1 MKKLFSVQK
10 KPVRRLF
17 TASLFVLLVL
27 LFSTTGRVEAER
39 YDVPHNRKISDIL
52 PADQIKGEHYK
63 IHKEVVFKGY
73 MDTFKVDSDY
83 SAFEVTGDGA
93 LRKLLKEIHAITIL
107 KQIGK
112 TEAFTEALADAAKK
126 PFQFAGNLITKPVET
141 VSSVPKGVASI
152 FEGAYAGVTTKS
164 QAGEDS
170 QAESLLL
177 SKYKREYAY
186 NLGVDVYSSN
196 AALQAELDRIGWAA
210 AVGSLSFSAATA
222 PIGGGVGM
230 AVSYTGLAQDVNNY
244 LKDQPPSKIR
254 SDAKKKLAEMGVS
267 EELVKDFLENP
278 NYTPRHTTVIVA
290 NLMKLEGAEGRDAFI
305 KYSLSATDE
314 ESANFIQNVAET
326 IRGYHE
332 SVSPIKEIMMHSNL
346 ILARSK
352 EDTVLIPFPLDYG
365 IWTENIEKLIN
376 DIVNTNK
383 KEIGADVKIDLW
395 VTGTVSP
402 LARKNLE
409 ELGVQVAEKVYER
422 TDFVDFASP
431 IKEKSD
437 DQNNMN
443 KED

>member
-1 MKKLFSVQK
+1 METRFPVQK
-10 KPVRRLF
+10 KPVGRLL
-17 TASLFVLLVL
+17 ASSLFVLLVL
-27 LFSTTGRVEAER
+27 VLSTTGIVEAER
-39 YDVPHNRKISDIL
+39 YDVPHNRRISDIL

-63 IHKEVVFKGY
+63 IHKEVIFTGF

-83 SAFEVTGDGA
+83 SDFEVTGNGA
-93 LRKLLKEIHAITIL
+93 LRKLLKEIHAITAL
-107 KQIGK
+107 KEIGK
-112 TEAFTEALADAAKK
+112 TEAFTKALADAAKK
-126 PFQFAGNLITKPVET
+126 PFEFAGNLVTKPVET
-141 VSSVPKGVASI
+141 VTGVPKGVASL

-196 AALQAELDRIGWAA
+196 EALQKELDRIGWAA

-230 AVSYTGLAQDVNNY
+230 AVSYTGLASDINNY
-244 LKDQPPSKIR
+244 IKDQPPSKIR
-254 SDAKKKLAEMGVS
+254 SEAKKKFAEMGIS
-267 EELVKDFLENP
+267 EELVKEFLENP
-278 NYTPRHTTVIVA
+278 NCTPRHTTVIVA
-290 NLMKLEGAEGRDAFI
+290 NLMKLEGAQGRDKFI
-305 KYSLSATDE
+305 EYSLSATDE

-332 SVSPIKEIMMHSNL
+332 TVSPIKEIMMNSN
-346 ILARSK
+346 IVLAKSK

-365 IWTENIEKLIN
+365 IWREETEKLFTHFIE
-376 DIVNTNK
+376 TYK
-383 KEIGADVKIDLW
+383 KEIGPDVKFDLW

-422 TDFVDFASP
+422 IDFVD
-431 IKEKSD
+431 
-437 DQNNMN
+437 
-443 KED
+443 

>member
-1 MKKLFSVQK
+1 MFL
-10 KPVRRLF
+10 
-17 TASLFVLLVL
+17 L
-27 LFSTTGRVEAER
+27 LFSTTGIVEAER
-39 YDVPHNRKISDIL
+39 YDVPHNRRISDIL

-63 IHKEVVFKGY
+63 IHKEVIFEGY
-73 MDTFKVDSDY
+73 MDTFKVGSDY
-83 SAFEVTGDGA
+83 GEFEVTGDGA
-93 LRKLLKEIHAITIL
+93 LRKLLNEIHAITVL
-107 KQIGK
+107 KEIGK
-112 TEAFTEALADAAKK
+112 TKAFTEALADAAKK

-152 FEGAYAGVTTKS
+152 FEGAYAGITTKP

-170 QAESLLL
+170 QVESLLL

-196 AALQAELDRIGWAA
+196 EVLQAELDRIGWAA

-230 AVSYTGLAQDVNNY
+230 AVSYTGLAQDVNSY

-254 SDAKKKLAEMGVS
+254 SEAMKKLAEMGVS
-267 EELVKDFLENP
+267 EELIEKFLENP

-290 NLMKLEGAEGRDAFI
+290 NLMKLEGTKGRDEFV

-314 ESANFIQNVAET
+314 ESANFIQNIIET

-332 SVSPIKEIMMHSNL
+332 TVSPIKEIMVSSNL
-346 ILARSK
+346 VLAKSK

-365 IWTENIEKLIN
+365 IWTDKSEAVITNLVK
-376 DIVNTNK
+376 TNK
-383 KEIGADVKIDLW
+383 NESGPDVKFDLW

-402 LARKNLE
+402 LTRKNLE

-422 TDFVDFASP
+422 IDFVD
-431 IKEKSD
+431 
-437 DQNNMN
+437 
-443 KED
+443 

>member
-1 MKKLFSVQK
+1 V
-10 KPVRRLF
+10 
-17 TASLFVLLVL
+17 LVL
-27 LFSTTGRVEAER
+27 STTGSVEAER
-39 YDVPHNRKISDIL
+39 YDVPHNRKVSDIL
-52 PADQIKGEHYK
+52 PADQIKGDHYK
-63 IHKEVVFKGY
+63 IGEEVIFEGY

-83 SAFEVTGDGA
+83 SPFEVTGDGA
-93 LRKLLKEIHAITIL
+93 LRKLLKEIKAITAL
-107 KQIGK
+107 KEIGK

-126 PFQFAGNLITKPVET
+126 PFEFAGNLVTKPVET

-164 QAGEDS
+164 QTGEDS

-196 AALQAELDRIGWAA
+196 EALQKELDRIGWAA

-230 AVSYTGLAQDVNNY
+230 AVSYTGLASDINNY

-254 SDAKKKLAEMGVS
+254 SEAKKKLAEMGVS

-278 NYTPRHTTVIVA
+278 SYTPRHTTVIVA
-290 NLMKLEGAEGRDAFI
+290 NLMKLEGAQGRDAFI

-314 ESANFIQNVAET
+314 ESANFIQNIIET

-332 SVSPIKEIMMHSNL
+332 TVSPIKEIMVTSNL
-346 ILARSK
+346 VLAKSK

-365 IWTENIEKLIN
+365 IWTEKSEAVITNL
-376 DIVNTNK
+376 VNTNK
-383 KEIGADVKIDLW
+383 KELGPDVKFDLW

-402 LARKNLE
+402 LTRKNLE
-409 ELGVQVAEKVYER
+409 ELGVKVAEKVYER
-422 TDFVDFASP
+422 TDFVD
-431 IKEKSD
+431 
-437 DQNNMN
+437 
-443 KED
+443 

>member
-1 MKKLFSVQK
+1 MGVILA
-10 KPVRRLF
+10 
-17 TASLFVLLVL
+17 TSLFVLLVL
-27 LFSTTGRVEAER
+27 VLSTTGRVEAEE
-39 YDVPHNRKISDIL
+39 YDVPHNRKVSDIL
-52 PADQIKGEHYK
+52 PADQIKGEHYE
-63 IHKEVVFKGY
+63 IHKEVIFEGY

-83 SAFEVTGDGA
+83 SDFEVTGDGA
-93 LRKLLKEIHAITIL
+93 LRKLLKEIHAITVL
-107 KQIGK
+107 KEIGK
-112 TEAFTEALADAAKK
+112 TKAFTEALADAAKK

-170 QAESLLL
+170 QVESLLL

-196 AALQAELDRIGWAA
+196 EVLQAELDRIGWAA

-254 SDAKKKLAEMGVS
+254 SDAQKKLAEMGVS
-267 EELVKDFLENP
+267 DDLVKEFLENP
-278 NYTPRHTTVIVA
+278 NYTPRHTTIIVA
-290 NLMKLEGAEGRDAFI
+290 NLMKLEGAQGRDAFI

-314 ESANFIQNVAET
+314 ESANFIQNIIET

-332 SVSPIKEIMMHSNL
+332 TVSPIKEIMVSSNL
-346 ILARSK
+346 VLAKSK

-365 IWTENIEKLIN
+365 IWTDKSEAVITNLVK
-376 DIVNTNK
+376 TNK
-383 KEIGADVKIDLW
+383 NESGPDVKFDLW

-402 LARKNLE
+402 LTRKNLE
-409 ELGVQVAEKVYER
+409 ELGWQVAEKVYER
-422 TDFVDFASP
+422 IDFVD
-431 IKEKSD
+431 
-437 DQNNMN
+437 
-443 KED
+443 

>member
-1 MKKLFSVQK
+1 MKTISLAQK
-10 KPVRRLF
+10 NPAGILYLSF
-17 TASLFVLLVL
+17 IFIYL
-27 LFSTTGRVEAER
+27 LFFFMAVSVSAKE
-39 YDVPHNRKISDIL
+39 YDVPHNRKVSDIL

-63 IHKEVVFKGY
+63 IQKEVVFEGY

-83 SAFEVTGDGA
+83 GEFKVTGDGA
-93 LRKLLKEIHAITIL
+93 LRKLLKEVRAITVM
-107 KQIGK
+107 KEIGK
-112 TEAFTEALADAAKK
+112 TEAFTKALADAAKK

-170 QAESLLL
+170 QVESLLL

-196 AALQAELDRIGWAA
+196 EVLQAELDRIGWAA

-254 SDAKKKLAEMGVS
+254 SDAQKKLDEMGVS
-267 EELVKDFLENP
+267 EDLVKEFLENP

-290 NLMKLEGAEGRDAFI
+290 NLMKLEGTQGRDVFI
-305 KYSLSATDE
+305 KYALSATDE
-314 ESANFIQNVAET
+314 ESANFIQNIIET

-332 SVSPIKEIMMHSNL
+332 TVSPIKEIMISSNL
-346 ILARSK
+346 VLARSK

-365 IWTENIEKLIN
+365 LWTENSEKLIT
-376 DIVNTNK
+376 DFVETYK
-383 KEIGADVKIDLW
+383 KEIGPDVKLDLW

-409 ELGVQVAEKVYER
+409 RLGVQVAEKVYER
-422 TDFVDFASP
+422 TEFID
-431 IKEKSD
+431 
-437 DQNNMN
+437 
-443 KED
+443 

>member
-1 MKKLFSVQK
+1 MKQ
-10 KPVRRLF
+10 R
-17 TASLFVLLVL
+17 
-27 LFSTTGRVEAER
+27 E

-52 PADQIKGEHYK
+52 PSDQIKGEHYK
-63 IHKEVVFKGY
+63 IHKEVIFEGY

-83 SAFEVTGDGA
+83 GDFEVTGDGA
-93 LRKLLKEIHAITIL
+93 LRKLLKEIHAITVL
-107 KQIGK
+107 KEIGK

-126 PFQFAGNLITKPVET
+126 PFEFAGNLITKPVET

-170 QAESLLL
+170 QVESLLL

-230 AVSYTGLAQDVNNY
+230 AVSYTGLASDINNY

-254 SDAKKKLAEMGVS
+254 SEAKKKLAEMGV
-267 EELVKDFLENP
+267 EEDVVKEFLENP

-290 NLMKLEGAEGRDAFI
+290 NLMKLEGAQGRDAFI

-314 ESANFIQNVAET
+314 ESANFIQNIIET

-332 SVSPIKEIMMHSNL
+332 TVSPIKEIMVNSNL
-346 ILARSK
+346 VLAQSK

-365 IWTENIEKLIN
+365 IWTENHEKLITN
-376 DIVNTNK
+376 LIETNK
-383 KEIGADVKIDLW
+383 KELGPDVKFDLW

-402 LARKNLE
+402 LTRKNLE
-409 ELGVQVAEKVYER
+409 ERGVKVAEKVYER
-422 TDFVDFASP
+422 IDFVD
-431 IKEKSD
+431 
-437 DQNNMN
+437 
-443 KED
+443 

>member
-1 MKKLFSVQK
+1 MKTRFPVQK
-10 KPVRRLF
+10 KPKKLIF
-17 TASLFVLLVL
+17 IESLFVLFVLVL
-27 LFSTTGRVEAER
+27 SITGRVEAER
-39 YDVPHNRKISDIL
+39 YDVPHNRRISDIL
-52 PADQIKGEHYK
+52 PADQIKGDHYK
-63 IHKEVVFKGY
+63 VHKEVIFEGY

-83 SAFEVTGDGA
+83 GAFEVTGDGA
-93 LRKLLKEIHAITIL
+93 LRKLLKEIKAITVL
-107 KQIGK
+107 KEIGK
-112 TEAFTEALADAAKK
+112 TKAFTEALADAAKK

-152 FEGAYAGVTTKS
+152 FESAYAGVTTKS

-170 QAESLLL
+170 QVESLLL

-196 AALQAELDRIGWAA
+196 EALQAELDRIGWAA

-222 PIGGGVGM
+222 PIGGGVGL
-230 AVSYTGLAQDVNNY
+230 AVSYTGLAQDINSY

-254 SDAKKKLAEMGVS
+254 STAQEKLAEMGVS
-267 EELVKDFLENP
+267 EELVKEFLENP

-290 NLMKLEGAEGRDAFI
+290 NLMKLEGAQGRDEFV

-314 ESANFIQNVAET
+314 ESANFIQNIIET

-332 SVSPIKEIMMHSNL
+332 TVSPIKEIMINSNL
-346 ILARSK
+346 VLARAK

-365 IWTENIEKLIN
+365 IWTENHEKLITN
-376 DIVNTNK
+376 LIETNK
-383 KEIGADVKIDLW
+383 KELGPDVKFDLW

-402 LARKNLE
+402 LTRKNLG

-422 TDFVDFASP
+422 IDFVD
-431 IKEKSD
+431 
-437 DQNNMN
+437 
-443 KED
+443 

>member
-1 MKKLFSVQK
+1 MKTFFSVQN
-10 KPVRRLF
+10 KPVGRLLS
-17 TASLFVLLVL
+17 TSLFVLLVL
-27 LFSTTGRVEAER
+27 VFSTTGSVEAER

-63 IHKEVVFKGY
+63 IHEEVIFEGY

-83 SAFEVTGDGA
+83 GAFEVTGDGA
-93 LRKLLKEIHAITIL
+93 LRKLLKEIKAITAL
-107 KQIGK
+107 KEIGK

-126 PFQFAGNLITKPVET
+126 PFEFAGNLVTKPVET

-164 QAGEDS
+164 QTGEDS

-196 AALQAELDRIGWAA
+196 EALQAELDRIGWAA

-230 AVSYTGLAQDVNNY
+230 AVSYTGLASDINNY

-254 SDAKKKLAEMGVS
+254 SEAKKKLAEMGV
-267 EELVKDFLENP
+267 EEDVVKEFLENP
-278 NYTPRHTTVIVA
+278 SYTPRHTTVIVA
-290 NLMKLEGAEGRDAFI
+290 NLMKLEGAQGRDAFI

-314 ESANFIQNVAET
+314 ESANFIQNIIET

-332 SVSPIKEIMMHSNL
+332 TVSPIKEIMIHSNL
-346 ILARSK
+346 VLAKSK
-352 EDTVLIPFPLDYG
+352 EDTVLIPYPLDYG
-365 IWTENIEKLIN
+365 IWTEKTEKIITNL
-376 DIVNTNK
+376 VNTNK
-383 KEIGADVKIDLW
+383 KELGPDVKFDLW

-409 ELGVQVAEKVYER
+409 ELRVQVAEKVYKR
-422 TDFVDFASP
+422 TDFVD
-431 IKEKSD
+431 
-437 DQNNMN
+437 
-443 KED
+443 

>member
-1 MKKLFSVQK
+1 MKTRFSVQR
-10 KPVRRLF
+10 KPVGRLLN
-17 TASLFVLLVL
+17 ASLFVLLVL
-27 LFSTTGRVEAER
+27 VLSITGSVEAER

-52 PADQIKGEHYK
+52 PADQIKGEHYR
-63 IHKEVVFKGY
+63 IHNEVIFKGY
-73 MDTFKVDSDY
+73 MDTFKIDSDY
-83 SAFEVTGDGA
+83 SDFEVTGDGA
-93 LRKLLKEIHAITIL
+93 LRKLLKEIKAITVL
-107 KQIGK
+107 KEIGK

-152 FEGAYAGVTTKS
+152 FEGAYAGITTKS

-254 SDAKKKLAEMGVS
+254 SDAQKKLAEMGVS
-267 EELVKDFLENP
+267 EDMVKEFLENP
-278 NYTPRHTTVIVA
+278 NYSPRHTTVIVA
-290 NLMKLEGAEGRDAFI
+290 NLMKLEGAQGRDAFI

-326 IRGYHE
+326 IRGYQE
-332 SVSPIKEIMMHSNL
+332 TVSPIKEIMMYSNL
-346 ILARSK
+346 VLAKSK
-352 EDTVLIPFPLDYG
+352 EDNVLIPFPLDYG
-365 IWTENIEKLIN
+365 IWTEKYEQLITNLIE
-376 DIVNTNK
+376 TYK
-383 KEIGADVKIDLW
+383 KEISPDVKFDLW

-422 TDFVDFASP
+422 IDFVD
-431 IKEKSD
+431 
-437 DQNNMN
+437 
-443 KED
+443 